1 MIRRDARGDAQRG
14 HGRELRERDERTAA
28 VVRGTHQAD
37 EIDIAKKGSVAGP
50 FSGEHHQAEPAGAE
64 QFIHGAERVHA
75 ALGAHEERALLPER
89 ARDRAGDIDPRR
101 TIAIRHRRAARGAH
115 DGSRT
120 AARLPNGQP
129 AERKSAAGERAVELR
144 DPRGHPVGRVL
155 RNLDSVGKTLFEQ
168 GSEGGDL
175 GRHGKEMIPNK
186 DRNYKLSACTLSQ
199 TRSRLMV

>member
-1 MIRRDARGDAQRG
+1 VRR
-14 HGRELRERDERTAA
+14 TN
-28 VVRGTHQAD
+28 QAD
-37 EIDIAKKGSVAGP
+37 EIDIAENRSVARS

-75 ALGAHEERALLPER
+75 APGTNEERALLPER

-101 TIAIRHRRAARGAH
+101 AVTIRDRRAARGAH

-129 AERKSAAGERAVELR
+129 AKRKSAARKRAVELR
-144 DPRGHPVGRVL
+144 DPRDYPVRGVL

-168 GSEGGDL
+168 GSEGSDL

-186 DRNYKLSACTLSQ
+186 HRSYKGRAAENQGGCG
-199 TRSRLMV
+199 